1 MDFKTSKTLLNTII
15 SSRVETHTCYS
26 PTGSVHGNAVCESI
40 TLGSHR
46 DLIFVRGE
54 SDLSVSCGV
63 QVTGTLT
70 LEGRVV

>member
-1 MDFKTSKTLLNTII
+1 MDFETSKTLLNTVI
-15 SSRVETHTCYS
+15 SSRVETHTSYS
-26 PTGSVHGNAVCESI
+26 PTGSVHGNAVRESV
-40 TLGSHR
+40 TLGSHC
-46 DLIFVRGE
+46 DFIFVGGE